1 VSPPPNAGAL
11 EPMSKLRNAVA
22 RAVNDVLRKA
32 NLAVVRRDRHE
43 ALYRGQQQHE
53 RQALGR
59 DARPLHESVRTLE
72 PASVGTL
79 AGGRPA
85 GALTLGQQV
94 VIVGTGADATMLA
107 DALRTT
113 GRTAQLT
120 DAGALTAALAQSPE
134 ADVVVVEPAAT
145 SEAYELVHQL
155 RFEQGRRAFTADQ
168 LLGGAALFEAINQLV
183 GVYVQPLS
191 KALGYMVG
199 EPIWE
204 PISKLAEREPLTG
217 KRVIE
222 FGPLDGC
229 MTGSLVAAGV
239 ASVTCV
245 EVRLANV
252 LKVLVSKQILG
263 WQNVDL
269 VIDDMH
275 NVDGNAYGTF
285 DVAVAH
291 GVYYHSAAPFRFLE
305 NLTTLADT
313 VFVGGYCA
321 DPDQPRAPLVT
332 LQWGEHTIRAQ
343 PFREKLANDGAGVH
357 PSGYYFVP
365 ADLIRLFEAWG
376 FDVEV
381 MDLETA
387 PAERNASQ
395 YLRLIARRRK

>member
-1 VSPPPNAGAL
+1 
-11 EPMSKLRNAVA
+11 MTTLRNAVA
-22 RAVNDVLRKA
+22 RAVNDLLRSV

-43 ALYRGQQQHE
+43 ALARGQQQHE

-72 PASVGTL
+72 PASVGML
-79 AGGRPA
+79 AGARPA
-85 GALTLGQQV
+85 GLHTLGQQV
-94 VIVGTGADATMLA
+94 VIVGETRDAEMLA

-113 GRTAQLT
+113 GRTVRVTTVEVLT
-120 DAGALTAALAQSPE
+120 EALAQTPPD

-145 SEAYELVHQL
+145 PEAYTLVHRL

-191 KALGYMVG
+191 KALGYLAGDPV
-199 EPIWE
+199 WE
-204 PISKLAEREPLTG
+204 PIARLAEREPLTG
-217 KRVIE
+217 KRVVE

-252 LKVLVSKQILG
+252 LKVLVSRQVMG
-263 WQNVDL
+263 WPNVEL

-275 NVDGNAYGTF
+275 NVDGHAYGQF
-285 DVAVAH
+285 DLVVAH

-305 NLTTLADT
+305 NLTTLGDT
-313 VFVGGYCA
+313 IFLGGYCA

-332 LQWGEHTIRAQ
+332 LQYGEHTVRAQ
-343 PFREKLANDGAGVH
+343 PFREKPANDGAGVH

-381 MDLETA
+381 VDQETV

-395 YLRLIARRRK
+395 YLRLIARRREKTSAGRMVS